1 MSELTDNSAH
11 GINCELVEQRGK
23 NFEYLNMELHNING
37 LEVKSGYGSFLYL
50 LFIRNDAMER
60 KVLQKEEV
68 YILTL
73 WPDVL
78 EKRSADSLEF
88 RYIVTILLILVD
100 QRYEISDMKY
110 WVEGIKMLHQRVVL
124 NGISY
129 IVENGKV

>member
-1 MSELTDNSAH
+1 MELIVNWL
-11 GINCELVEQRGK
+11 NKEEK

-37 LEVKSGYGSFLYL
+37 LEVRSGYGSFLYL

>member
-1 MSELTDNSAH
+1 MSELTDNSVH
-11 GINCELVEQRGK
+11 EINCELVEQRGK

-68 YILTL
+68 YILTS

>member
-1 MSELTDNSAH
+1 
-11 GINCELVEQRGK
+11 
-23 NFEYLNMELHNING
+23 MELHNING

-50 LFIRNDAMER
+50 LFIRNDAMAR

-88 RYIVTILLILVD
+88 RYIVTILPILVD

-110 WVEGIKMLHQRVVL
+110 LVEVIKMLHQR
-124 NGISY
+124 GG
-129 IVENGKV
+129 EF

>member
-1 MSELTDNSAH
+1 MELIVNWL
-11 GINCELVEQRGK
+11 NKEEK
-23 NFEYLNMELHNING
+23 NEYLNMELHNING

-50 LFIRNDAMER
+50 LFIRNDVMTR

-88 RYIVTILLILVD
+88 WYIATILPILVD

-110 WVEGIKMLHQRVVL
+110 WVEVIKNASSKGDFKWYKL
-124 NGISY
+124 Y
-129 IVENGKV
+129 C

>member
-11 GINCELVEQRGK
+11 GINCELVEKEEK

-50 LFIRNDAMER
+50 LFIRNDAMAR

-73 WPDVL
+73 WPMFWKKV
-78 EKRSADSLEF
+78 R
-88 RYIVTILLILVD
+88 RIV
-100 QRYEISDMKY
+100 
-110 WVEGIKMLHQRVVL
+110 
-124 NGISY
+124 
-129 IVENGKV
+129 